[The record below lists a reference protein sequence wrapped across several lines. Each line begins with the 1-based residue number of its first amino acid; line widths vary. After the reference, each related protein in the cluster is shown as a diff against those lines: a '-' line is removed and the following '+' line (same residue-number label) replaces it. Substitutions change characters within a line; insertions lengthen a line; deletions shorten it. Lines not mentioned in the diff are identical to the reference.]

1 MSIATRLRGVALVA
15 GLLVPVSAVAQ
26 VPALPTEQGAKE
38 IADAVRSWLE
48 RQTAN
53 LVDLSALALRVL
65 PEGESYRL
73 ELPFGG
79 SYFDNALV
87 LGDGA
92 AVATVKPLDGG
103 RWSIVN
109 ITLPPALRGEVRNAK
124 DGQFSVM
131 DMTIGNQQTTGV
143 YDPSLSTPS
152 TYITTISD
160 YRSEVRSAGGVQSAR
175 IGKISG
181 RSEWLPTGPGRV
193 TIQGDSTL
201 EDYTSLSPLPGGEQ
215 VKVTIERIGGATR
228 IENFD
233 IDAMGA
239 LLRTAFEVG
248 AKAGGNSGGA
258 KRAPPG
264 GKTEGKAGGKA
275 EGKAEDKTAD
285 KTVMIRLLDQIFAM
299 MDAMETDQT
308 YENIRVEGGKLFSG
322 SLRRFGLG
330 FAAGA
335 PGGKMEVKLR
345 LALEGLESPMIPPG
359 PWLEFIPHKLT
370 LTPKLAGVPKEA
382 VMTLLRQAIATEGR
396 EIAEDGMALLADHPV
411 ELAIEDLLI
420 DLGPLRLKGQG
431 SLIVSSPQ
439 EAGGEAELRATGLDA
454 LIRRA
459 NAVPELKM
467 AAPVLI
473 FLKGIAKQEGNESV
487 WSITYADKKVMV
499 NDTDLSDL
507 MPSK

>member
-1 MSIATRLRGVALVA
+1 MVVLGFGMRIFGMSIAARLRDVALVA
-15 GLLVPVSAVAQ
+15 GLLVPMTAMAQ
-26 VPALPTEQGAKE
+26 VPALPSEQGAKE

-109 ITLPPALRGEVRNAK
+109 ITLPPMLRGEVRNTK
-124 DGQFSVM
+124 DGQSSVM

-143 YDPSLSTPS
+143 YDPSLATPS
-152 TYITTISD
+152 TYVTTISD
-160 YRSEVRSAGGVQSAR
+160 YRSEVRSAGGVQSSR

-181 RSEWLPTGPGRV
+181 RSEWLPTSPGRV

-201 EDYTSLSPLPGGEQ
+201 ENYTSLSPLPGGEQ
-215 VKVTIERIGGATR
+215 AKVTIERVGGATR

-233 IDAMGA
+233 INGMGA

-248 AKAGGNSGGA
+248 AKA
-258 KRAPPG
+258 
-264 GKTEGKAGGKA
+264 KA
-275 EGKAEDKTAD
+275 EGKPEAKPAD
-285 KTVMIRLLDQIFAM
+285 KAADKAVMVRLLDQIFAM

-308 YENIRVEGGKLFSG
+308 YENIRVEGGALFSG
-322 SLRRFGLG
+322 SLRRFGMG

-359 PWLEFIPHKLT
+359 PWQEFIPHKLT
-370 LTPKLAGVPKEA
+370 LTPKVAGVPKEA
-382 VMTLLRQAIATEGR
+382 VMTLLRQAIETEGR
-396 EIAEDGMALLADHPV
+396 EIAADGMALLADHPV
-411 ELAIEDLLI
+411 ELAIEDLMI

-431 SLIVSSPQ
+431 SLLVSSPQ

-487 WSITYADKKVMV
+487 WSITYADKKVVV

-507 MPSK
+507 MPSR

>member
-15 GLLVPVSAVAQ
+15 GLLLPVSALAQ
-26 VPALPTEQGAKE
+26 VPALPSEQGAKE
-38 IADAVRSWLE
+38 IADAVRAWLG

-53 LVDLSALALRVL
+53 VVDLSALALRVL
-65 PEGESYRL
+65 PEGDTYRL

-92 AVATVKPLDGG
+92 AVATVKPLEGG

-109 ITLPPALRGEVRNAK
+109 ITLPPTLRGEMRNSK
-124 DGQFSVM
+124 DGQTSVM

-143 YDPSLSTPS
+143 YDPSLATPS
-152 TYITTISD
+152 TYVTEI
-160 YRSEVRSAGGVQSAR
+160 GGYSTEMRAASRVQTSR
-175 IGKISG
+175 IGKLSG
-181 RSEWLPTGPGRV
+181 RSEWSPTGPGRV

-201 EDYTSLSPLPGGEQ
+201 EDYTSISPLPGGEQ
-215 VKVTIERIGGATR
+215 AKVTIARIGGATR

-233 IDAMGA
+233 IDGLGA

-248 AKAGGNSGGA
+248 AKA
-258 KRAPPG
+258 
-264 GKTEGKAGGKA
+264 KA
-275 EGKAEDKTAD
+275 EGNSAGAKGTRPEDKA
-285 KTVMIRLLDQIFAM
+285 VMIRLLDQVVAM
-299 MDAMETDQT
+299 TDAMETDQT
-308 YENIRVEGGKLFSG
+308 YEDIRVEGGKQFSG
-322 SLRRFGLG
+322 SLRRFGMG

-345 LALEGLESPMIPPG
+345 LAMEGLESPMIPPG

-370 LTPKLAGVPKEA
+370 LTPKVAGVPKEA
-382 VMTLLRQAIATEGR
+382 VMALLRQVIETDG
-396 EIAEDGMALLADHPV
+396 AEMVSDAMALLADHPV

-420 DLGPLRLKGQG
+420 DLGPLRLKGEG
-431 SLIVSSPQ
+431 SLTVSSPQ
-439 EAGGEAELRATGLDA
+439 DASGEAELRATGLDA

-473 FLKGIAKQEGNESV
+473 FLKGIARQEGNESV
-487 WSITYADKKVMV
+487 WSITYEDKKVMV